1 MVRRQENP
9 REDKRGE
16 GEFDFFRKKSRMV
29 SNDVTIKDVEAKLEE
44 AYQILQKDREN
55 IPDRLYH
62 ALEGISSVFYAW
74 HHSDG
79 KEGWSKSLMDPEGK
93 PYFSKHQRDLLE
105 DAFETYGP
113 LFTEVFEDAVM
124 LGGGASM
131 ANVQQGP
138 TSQFVTA
145 RPAINP
151 EDVSID
157 KLYSLITTRMDEYDQ
172 QWKSIAN
179 SLGVVRAVEA
189 QDYKGVAVIPMVPPV
204 PVPYYILGK
213 TIFPFLT
220 VLLDSIR
227 LLLGGPLYDVALIRV
242 SLSILLAII
251 DLLRGDWQTALLSSL
266 GIVSSTGVLIGILG
280 KLIRNAWLFIAPD
293 LQRQLR
299 DDIYRSSKS
308 MVIGFL
314 LWSFSIFSPD
324 AIRLAVNQ
332 SFEKMKEIVDK
343 FNQKV
348 SNVEGQVQ
356 QVAQQAGVKV
366 TFPRVPLTIIPS
378 MDDIQNLQI
387 IARVPEV
394 YCSPEVQAIIQ
405 PVLLVP
411 PLRLVL
417 ELLNIPTVP
426 EMVKE
431 QCKGVDTTS
440 LAKAVSQKV
449 TPDVEVIPGGPL
461 NQASKAANKAQTAVK
476 NTVNKVQAAT
486 NTVKN
491 LAPKGGS
498 QTRKKRKGGKQ

>member
-1 MVRRQENP
+1 MAAARQS
-9 REDKRGE
+9 D
-16 GEFDFFRKKSRMV
+16 V
-29 SNDVTIKDVEAKLEE
+29 SVKDVEAKLEE
-44 AYQILQKDREN
+44 AYQILRSDKEN
-55 IPDRLYH
+55 IPDRIYH

-74 HHSDG
+74 HHSNG
-79 KEGWSKSLMDPEGK
+79 KQGWSTSLIDPKGK
-93 PYFSKHQRDLLE
+93 PYFTKQQRNLLE
-105 DAFETYGP
+105 DAFESYGP
-113 LFTEVFEDAVM
+113 VFTEVFEEAVM
-124 LGGGASM
+124 LGGGATSM
-131 ANVQQGP
+131 SNVQQGA
-138 TSQFVTA
+138 TA
-145 RPAINP
+145 NLVKLMPAVNP
-151 EDVSID
+151 EDVSMD
-157 KLYSLITTRMDEYDQ
+157 KLYHTITTKMDQYDQ
-172 QWKSIAN
+172 QWKSIAD
-179 SLGVVRAVEA
+179 SLGIVRAVEK
-189 QDYKGVAVIPMVPPV
+189 QDYKGTLILPMTPPI

-220 VLLDSIR
+220 TVLDMLRLAIGNPLLDIFTLR
-227 LLLGGPLYDVALIRV
+227 IF
-242 SLSILLAII
+242 LSIILAVI
-251 DLLRGDWQTALLSSL
+251 DLLRGDWQTAFLTSL
-266 GIVSSTGVLIGILG
+266 GIFSSSGVIIGILG
-280 KLIRNAWLFIAPD
+280 KIIRNAWMFIAPD

-348 SNVEGQVQ
+348 TNVEGQVQ
-356 QVAQQAGVKV
+356 KVAEQAGVKV

-378 MDDIQNLQI
+378 MDDIQNLQT

-394 YCSPEVQAIIQ
+394 YCSPEVQAILQ

-440 LAKAVSQKV
+440 LAKAVAEKV

-461 NQASKAANKAQTAVK
+461 NQL
-476 NTVNKVQAAT
+476 QAAA

-491 LAPKGGS
+491 TANKAKAAVNTVKNTANKAKAAVKQGG
-498 QTRKKRKGGKQ
+498 TRKKQKS